1 MWRQPSSRC
10 FRRLA
15 VARLHQN
22 LLMGM
27 RRLEFGESFSG
38 LLIDG
43 VDDTPYVG
51 ANFQLTRESGV
62 SVEVPYLSS
71 PGIDQFSHVQSW
83 FRDQAPPTNMLLLT
97 PEGSIS
103 LFDVAWSGHSEN
115 WGGHRASIGSMRPA
129 LAVLGDRDGPLADPL
144 LMGEMRSRMDGLTEW
159 ARLTAVSSDTD
170 TDEEGRIQ
178 SVTMLLH
185 RDDGIAWQQGDATM
199 TIRAGWHHSPEQD
212 GYSRSTTVDDNV
224 HIESTFSSGPM
235 PFWDH
240 FVEQRKVAN
249 LLVFLF
255 GRPLSFRE
263 HKLRDDRFASRM
275 SDGRVYD
282 HPLIEVISRNT
293 YRERRTDV
301 PSKKDLGRPLAH
313 MAQIG
318 AEGLATWSNN
328 YETWQRFILP
338 SVSVL
343 GRTGRFIEDVVV
355 STSMSMEAAGGILGE
370 RSGEGP
376 TYSHR
381 GHKTTA
387 TYVYRCLDAIDV
399 LWPERI
405 RDRIGLARAIANN
418 YNDVKHYDRG
428 DFPDHDESYIV
439 SEVNQLIVRLLAI
452 HVTGRGEELL
462 APYREGNG
470 LYEIAQIVDFYRLRV
485 DGDGHW
491 LRDTEAQDAD
501 PETGPVS
508 AAGEES

>member
-1 MWRQPSSRC
+1 
-10 FRRLA
+10 
-15 VARLHQN
+15 
-22 LLMGM
+22 
-27 RRLEFGESFSG
+27 
-38 LLIDG
+38 
-43 VDDTPYVG
+43 
-51 ANFQLTRESGV
+51 
-62 SVEVPYLSS
+62 
-71 PGIDQFSHVQSW
+71 
-83 FRDQAPPTNMLLLT
+83 
-97 PEGSIS
+97 
-103 LFDVAWSGHSEN
+103 
-115 WGGHRASIGSMRPA
+115 
-129 LAVLGDRDGPLADPL
+129 
-144 LMGEMRSRMDGLTEW
+144 
-159 ARLTAVSSDTD
+159 
-170 TDEEGRIQ
+170 
-178 SVTMLLH
+178 
-185 RDDGIAWQQGDATM
+185 
-199 TIRAGWHHSPEQD
+199 
-212 GYSRSTTVDDNV
+212 
-224 HIESTFSSGPM
+224 
-235 PFWDH
+235 
-240 FVEQRKVAN
+240 
-249 LLVFLF
+249 
-255 GRPLSFRE
+255 
-263 HKLRDDRFASRM
+263 
-275 SDGRVYD
+275 
-282 HPLIEVISRNT
+282 
-293 YRERRTDV
+293 
-301 PSKKDLGRPLAH
+301 

-318 AEGLATWSNN
+318 AEGLATWSDN

-376 TYSHR
+376 TYSQR